1 MEIIQDVIQRN
12 NPIELMMY
20 MFAIVF
26 TESINLN
33 CFHKLQ
39 KSLIDLSVQLLFQN
53 WWESLSHN
61 LLPYPQI
68 IQRGHSRIV
77 NVERRKTIVFFFLS
91 CFDPL
96 DHPKASNEPF
106 FFRSKVSNIS
116 KLSTAFPGLNKQFVL
131 RGLTR
136 NDIDN
141 LGQLGILSYFSF
153 INNISLPNGAVSSHI
168 STFSNIDNSE
178 WPLTTFASEGLLE
191 VSVK

>member
-1 MEIIQDVIQRN
+1 MSKITVEKIIVNKLNLWKTWNYLCLTCVMEIIQDVIQRN

-77 NVERRKTIVFFFLS
+77 NVERRKTIVFLFLS

-106 FFRSKVSNIS
+106 FSDQRFPTSVSY
-116 KLSTAFPGLNKQFVL
+116 Q
-131 RGLTR
+131 
-136 NDIDN
+136 
-141 LGQLGILSYFSF
+141 QLFL
-153 INNISLPNGAVSSHI
+153 A
-168 STFSNIDNSE
+168 
-178 WPLTTFASEGLLE
+178 
-191 VSVK
+191 